1 MSPNALRLGY
11 IGLGTMG
18 AAMAVRLLV
27 PDNILTVFDL
37 RPAAVNQLV
46 QAGAL
51 GAHSVA
57 AVADAAEVVL
67 VNVVDDGQVI
77 DVVEGSPSSPGLL
90 SALCRGSVIVVQST
104 VHPETCRRL
113 AVSAAASGVAVVD
126 APFTGG
132 AAAAAR
138 GTLALLVGGE
148 PADVG
153 HCEPVLSRLGSIHHV
168 GPVGSGQAAKLAN
181 NLVMANM
188 MAAVHESL
196 SLAEAEGIDETTMLG
211 LLTAGAAD
219 NWVARNWDAIAA
231 MAHSYP
237 QGAVGLTNLTGKD
250 VNAALALAR
259 EHGIELPSTQ
269 ISLLGV
275 AAAYQRS
282 ARDASA
288 QRFRESV

>member
-1 MSPNALRLGY
+1 MNPNALRVGY

-18 AAMAVRLLV
+18 AAMAGRLV
-27 PDNILTVFDL
+27 IPTNILTVFDL
-37 RPAAVNQLV
+37 RPAAVNRLV

-51 GAHSVA
+51 GARSVA
-57 AVADAAEVVL
+57 AVANAAEVVL
-67 VNVVDDGQVI
+67 VNVVDDGQVV
-77 DVVEGSPSSPGLL
+77 DVVEGSPSAPGLL
-90 SALCRGSVIVVQST
+90 GALCHGSVIVIQST
-104 VHPETCRRL
+104 VHPATCRRL
-113 AVSAAASGVAVVD
+113 AVSAAARGVAIVD

-148 PADVG
+148 PSDVVR
-153 HCEPVLSRLGSIHHV
+153 CAPALSRLGAIHHV

-181 NLVMANM
+181 NLVIAIT

-219 NWVARNWDAIAA
+219 NWVVRNWDAITS

-237 QGAVGLTNLTGKD
+237 QGAVGLANLTRKD
-250 VNAALALAR
+250 VNAALAVAQ
-259 EHGIELPSTQ
+259 EHGIELPSTRM
-269 ISLLGV
+269 SLPSL
-275 AAAYQRS
+275 AAAYQRAANS
-282 ARDASA
+282 PSG
-288 QRFRESV
+288 QPSREPV